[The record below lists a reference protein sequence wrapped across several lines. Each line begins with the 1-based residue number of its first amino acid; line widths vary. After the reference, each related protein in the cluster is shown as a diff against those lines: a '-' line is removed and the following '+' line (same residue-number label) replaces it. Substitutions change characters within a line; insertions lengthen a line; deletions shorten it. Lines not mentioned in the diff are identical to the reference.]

1 MAAALAPQDLTE
13 DSICPNVT
21 QNIFVVC
28 TPSERNARA
37 YTTVQQ
43 LRMRETLYR
52 VAVYPAPPDDT
63 CKGVIRG
70 IDIDLNDNQLRELIV
85 TKRNPSA
92 LEVKRI
98 KNTMTVTI
106 LFQGMQTPST
116 WPQPLP
122 GTEWSQLPRLQ
133 CHLEHLRGIQEKPL
147 CHTGSE
153 TSQRP
158 PQPLQLQGTLPL
170 PPGRADMGGPSPRE
184 ATTTTE
190 PTN

>member
-98 KNTMTVTI
+98 KNTMTVTM
-106 LFQGMQTPST
+106 LFS
-116 WPQPLP
+116 
-122 GTEWSQLPRLQ
+122 
-133 CHLEHLRGIQEKPL
+133 LE
-147 CHTGSE
+147 
-153 TSQRP
+153 
-158 PQPLQLQGTLPL
+158 
-170 PPGRADMGGPSPRE
+170 
-184 ATTTTE
+184 TE
-190 PTN
+190 PLGRCQDQAIAAKQTMMTLRQSQYMSLRRVWLTCWDNV